1 MGSAHLRPR
10 AARACRLVLLSTLGA
25 VSLTGCGSVGSERE
39 LTEHLESIDGVAD
52 VHLFHPD
59 AGDDLEEAL
68 TVTIA
73 DDIGTDDLTEVIE
86 YALGGLEDLYG
97 RGYGG
102 GDIELQIENAPG
114 RQELELRTADHDEPR
129 RLAELYVSTRED
141 GTPDL
146 DWTMSGDGTVVG
158 YD

>member
-158 YD
+158 HD